1 MTPPLQR
8 GATQKETR
16 MSINAISEA
25 TVAAPSSSLNGLTG
39 QKEVVDKQD
48 FLMLLV
54 TQLKNQDPL
63 SPMDGT
69 EFTAQLAQFSAL
81 EQLQSINAKMDQFVA
96 THGTS
101 PNGAAIDYIGKTVT
115 VDGQTVT
122 VEEGKA
128 VDIVFSLS
136 GDTSQTILTIS
147 DANGQVVRSM
157 NVGALTAGQQTV
169 SWDGKDDDGQPQ
181 PAGSYQVHVDAI
193 DAQGSPVGTSGSV
206 TARVTGVS
214 FENGITTLLA
224 GDKKLPLGSVTK
236 VIESPVN
243 ASNAVT
249 VAQTVTGAVTPASAV
264 AASPP
269 GTPVI
274 EAMSQLV
281 GLAKTVGRS
290 S

>member
-1 MTPPLQR
+1 MTPLLWR
-8 GATQKETR
+8 GAIQKEIR
-16 MSINAISEA
+16 MSINTLSEA
-25 TVAAPSSSLNGLTG
+25 STAAPSSSLNGLTG

-96 THGTS
+96 THGMA

-122 VEEGKA
+122 IEAGKA
-128 VDIVFSLS
+128 ADIVYSLS
-136 GDTSQTILTIS
+136 GDASQTILTIS
-147 DANGQVVRSM
+147 DATGQVVRSM
-157 NVGALTAGQQTV
+157 SVGALSAGQQTT
-169 SWDGKDDDGQPQ
+169 SWDGNDDNGQPL
-181 PAGSYQVHVDAI
+181 PAGSYQVRVDAI
-193 DAQGSPVGTSGSV
+193 DALGRPVGTSGSV

-243 ASNAVT
+243 TANAAT
-249 VAQTVTGAVTPASAV
+249 VAQAATGAVTAASAG
-264 AASPP
+264 AASPS
-269 GTPVI
+269 GSPVV
-274 EAMSQLV
+274 EAMNQVV
-281 GLAKTVGRS
+281 GLARTVSRF
-290 S
+290 